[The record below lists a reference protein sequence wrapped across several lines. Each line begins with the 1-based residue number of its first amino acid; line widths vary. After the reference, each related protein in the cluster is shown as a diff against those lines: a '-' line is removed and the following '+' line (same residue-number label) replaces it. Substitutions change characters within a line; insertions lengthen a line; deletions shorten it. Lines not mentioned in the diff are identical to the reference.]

1 MPKVGK
7 KHFSYSKA
15 GRKAAK
21 AYGRKL
27 AQEMEEAHDP
37 TDAQIKQAAADEK
50 KAGKKKPSPDD
61 LAFAKKIKK
70 QMGPKTRG
78 TGIEV
83 FRKRI
88 RQAGKRGK
96 AAQTRSMERE
106 DEGAALRKT
115 ARAGLLAAPY
125 AIKGTENVAKA
136 GTRIIG
142 KTVGAVAG
150 EVGRF
155 GTAVGTRT
163 RDAYRAGRGRLLRKM
178 ADKAESLKNGDKA
191 KLRIV
196 RKNGEN
202 GKNGINGNNGDRED
216 SSMNYYDRLLRLV
229 VEDTPVGSIAKK

>member
-27 AQEMEEAHDP
+27 AQEMEEAQDP

-83 FRKRI
+83 FRQRI
-88 RQAGKRGK
+88 YRAGRAGK
-96 AAQTRSMERE
+96 AAQTRRLERG
-106 DEGAALRKT
+106 DEALAGAAL
-115 ARAGLLAAPY
+115 
-125 AIKGTENVAKA
+125 
-136 GTRIIG
+136 
-142 KTVGAVAG
+142 
-150 EVGRF
+150 EVGRRTLR
-155 GTAVGTRT
+155 GTARGALRAAPHVIKGVETGVKAGGRIVSKTADAAATEVGSAARFVGRKA
-163 RDAYRAGRGRLLRKM
+163 RDIYRSKRDRLKQRM
-178 ADKAESLKNGDKA
+178 ADKAKSLG
-191 KLRIV
+191 
-196 RKNGEN
+196 
-202 GKNGINGNNGDRED
+202 NGNNGDRED